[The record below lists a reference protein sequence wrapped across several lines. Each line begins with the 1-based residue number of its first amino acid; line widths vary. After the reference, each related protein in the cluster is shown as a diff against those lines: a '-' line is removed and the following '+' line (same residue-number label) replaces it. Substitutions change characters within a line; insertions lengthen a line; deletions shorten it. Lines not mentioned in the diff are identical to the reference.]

1 MNFLES
7 LRISASGLY
16 AQRKR
21 MDVIAENL
29 SNIETTRTEKGGPYR
44 RKMIAIGAEPVDD
57 FGEVLGTQL
66 EGVRVDAIVE
76 DNSPFKIVYN
86 PSHPDA
92 NKDGYLSKP
101 NVDLAVE
108 MANMLMARNAF
119 SANLAAIKS
128 TRQMVLKA
136 LEIGK

>member
-1 MNFLES
+1 MNFLDS

-44 RKMIAIGAEPVDD
+44 RKMIAIGSEPIDTFD
-57 FGEVLGTQL
+57 EVLGSEL

-76 DNSPFKIVYN
+76 DGSPFKIVYN
-86 PSHPDA
+86 PAHPDA